1 MSSLISNRLHSFQNF
16 QKSYYTQELL
26 HARQLEQSLAQQKT
40 AEQKAPTPQN
50 TPRHPTKENHNNN
63 RGSFQSPQPQQQ
75 YNNDIH
81 LPPARRQSQPKVKKP
96 SKVKTPKVRFNKT
109 PEYQSQSL
117 NPVHYQNNN
126 KNNTNMTD
134 DDYNQVEEEVHE
146 YEDEDLNFE
155 SEDKEQD
162 EEDEELEEIDQDLYD
177 DNDEKEEMIK
187 SLLQGAFNEDSAKP
201 KKSKKRKTGN
211 SNTSMQL

>member
-1 MSSLISNRLHSFQNF
+1 MSSLISNRLHSFQSF
-16 QKSYYTQELL
+16 QKDYYTQELL
-26 HARQLEQSLAQQKT
+26 HAKQLEQSIAQQKA
-40 AEQKAPTPQN
+40 AEVKAPTPTN
-50 TPRHPTKENHNNN
+50 TPRQPKENN
-63 RGSFQSPQPQQQ
+63 RGSFQSPQPQQ

-96 SKVKTPKVRFNKT
+96 SKVKAQPKVVRFNKT
-109 PEYQSQSL
+109 PQYQSQSL
-117 NPVHYQNNN
+117 NPAHYQSNS

-134 DDYNQVEEEVHE
+134 DDFNNEQEEEVHD

-155 SEDKEQD
+155 SEDKE
-162 EEDEELEEIDQDLYD
+162 EEDEEEEALEEADQDLYD

-187 SLLQGAFNEDSAKP
+187 SLLQDSFSDIGVKA

-211 SNTSMQL
+211 TNNSMQL